1 MSLPTI
7 RQFLANDVDDG
18 DPSAVSASNSAAW
31 PTSADVADYAYK
43 SLGTIWVAA
52 ATTSATLASRI
63 VYKTGEGTNNPLG
76 EISLIAL
83 PMESVENQ
91 QSIDNNST
99 GAQDYYL
106 EIVYRLPD
114 KQSNWNKIDNASKR
128 VRYLL
133 DYNWRRKRQA
143 KPIQISV
150 SPVVDKSLNGSFLC
164 RWLGYKTPPN
174 GIEVVELWLVSQ
186 EIVVP
191 E

>member
-1 MSLPTI
+1 MSVPTI
-7 RQFLANDVDDG
+7 RQFLANDVVDS
-18 DPSAVSASNSAAW
+18 DPAVVSADNSASW
-31 PTSADVADYAYK
+31 PTSADVADYGYK
-43 SLGTIWVAA
+43 SLGTIWVGVP
-52 ATTSATLASRI
+52 TTSPTLASRI
-63 VYKTGEGTNNPLG
+63 VYKAGEGTNNALG

-91 QSIDNNST
+91 QSIDNNTT
-99 GAQDYYL
+99 GALDYYM

-114 KQSNWNKIDNASKR
+114 KQASWDKINNASIR

-133 DYNWRRKRQA
+133 DYNWRRKRKE

-150 SPVVDKSLNGSFLC
+150 TPAVDKSLDGSFLC

-191 E
+191 M